1 MDEILLFFRI
11 YIYRDET
18 MELMTCK
25 VWEMDGWIFK
35 RSVYSYIYIYIKVKR
50 MEGSCDILP
59 RPVVVE
65 KLPLTT
71 LGHSVN

>member
-1 MDEILLFFRI
+1 MDEILPYFFRI

-35 RSVYSYIYIYIKVKR
+35 KSVYSYMYIYINSNVWKGVATFYL
-50 MEGSCDILP
+50 DQ
-59 RPVVVE
+59 
-65 KLPLTT
+65 
-71 LGHSVN
+71 